1 MSLADPRSTYALLLH
16 CPGTLP
22 SPPAPSLW
30 FLYSRLR
37 LALMP
42 YDLLGLLSAD
52 SLLCYTQL
60 HVFLVRDTF
69 VNARRFPS
77 LETHSQAS
85 RSLIVFSRLF
95 RPSGMPALSLFLPT
109 LHFMA
114 PGSLARTMENPGVSQ
129 IGTLLAVFSA
139 FFMSQV
145 VYAVNVMAAAVPEG
159 KELEA

>member
-1 MSLADPRSTYALLLH
+1 
-16 CPGTLP
+16 
-22 SPPAPSLW
+22 
-30 FLYSRLR
+30 
-37 LALMP
+37 
-42 YDLLGLLSAD
+42 
-52 SLLCYTQL
+52 
-60 HVFLVRDTF
+60 
-69 VNARRFPS
+69 
-77 LETHSQAS
+77 
-85 RSLIVFSRLF
+85 
-95 RPSGMPALSLFLPT
+95 MPALSLFLPT